1 MSKRIYTIISKKDV
15 SKQVSNLLSS
25 QDFTVNYNKSFVIF
39 DISDVVLVD
48 NNNSINKDIYCAI
61 KYSIKNNNN
70 VIFLSYD
77 NSVINNML
85 LNKITLFKSIPII
98 QIKLNHKLYLLE
110 EIYKL
115 LNLFKSY
122 KKKMILVEN
131 VNSNKKRINKS
142 YVKQFHYLMN
152 TNSKTN
158 SKSNNSDS
166 DSNKD
171 SYNEN
176 EKYLKNKK
184 SLYKLLK
191 VKLPKK
197 TKKQLKYNQILQNNI
212 RKNVKLFNLGKYKS
226 KKQAIAIAYQETNNG
241 NISIC

>member
-1 MSKRIYTIISKKDV
+1 
-15 SKQVSNLLSS
+15 
-25 QDFTVNYNKSFVIF
+25 
-39 DISDVVLVD
+39 
-48 NNNSINKDIYCAI
+48 
-61 KYSIKNNNN
+61 
-70 VIFLSYD
+70 
-77 NSVINNML
+77 ML

-152 TNSKTN
+152 SNSN
-158 SKSNNSDS
+158 LNNNDS

-171 SYNEN
+171 SNNEN

-197 TKKQLKYNQILQNNI
+197 TKKQLKYNQTLQNNI

>member
-25 QDFTVNYNKSFVIF
+25 QDFTVNYNKPFVIF

-61 KYSIKNNNN
+61 KYSIKNSNN

-77 NSVINNML
+77 SRVINNML

-122 KKKMILVEN
+122 KKKIILVEN
-131 VNSNKKRINKS
+131 VDSNKKKINKS
-142 YVKQFHYLMN
+142 YVKQFHYLMKPK
-152 TNSKTN
+152 SKL
-158 SKSNNSDS
+158 NNS

-171 SYNEN
+171 SNNNDEN

-226 KKQAIAIAYQETNNG
+226 KKQAIAIAYQETNNV